1 MQKILSSVTRQ
12 IQDLA
17 ISTVTKD
24 YKLEGTIGKGN
35 FSVVKRATDRK
46 TGKEVAV
53 KVISLDKFKTNE
65 KVPRSRFKPVCKYLE
80 LSDGLN
86 KDLIQAKSQ
95 IEREISIMKLIDH
108 EHCVKLFNMYN
119 SSNQVYLVLE
129 MMSGGELFDRII
141 AKV

>member
-46 TGKEVAV
+46 TGK
-53 KVISLDKFKTNE
+53 KCLCGE
-65 KVPRSRFKPVCKYLE
+65 KVKNAGEKELIPVALACE
-80 LSDGLN
+80 PD
-86 KDLIQAKSQ
+86 
-95 IEREISIMKLIDH
+95 
-108 EHCVKLFNMYN
+108 
-119 SSNQVYLVLE
+119 
-129 MMSGGELFDRII
+129 
-141 AKV
+141 